1 MTNDSPIFIIGTERS
16 GSNLLRLILN
26 EHPSL
31 AIPHPPH
38 LLKDLMPL
46 APCYGDLGADE
57 SFRRLVDD
65 AVTLV
70 DLHFSPWD
78 VRVDREEVFARAPG
92 RSVYGVKAAIYDQ
105 YRRSKGRRRWG
116 CKSTFVIH
124 YVDQVLAIHPD
135 ARFIHLVRDGRDV
148 AVSAKTSVF
157 NHFHPHYVARLW
169 AEQQKTAI
177 ALSRSLSA
185 EQMICVRY
193 EDLLDDPAR
202 ETRRVC
208 GFLGEDYSDSLLD
221 YFKGAEAKRL
231 AAQSRSWENV
241 SKSVLKGNRSKYKR
255 ELSAREIHAFELQAF
270 EPLAHYGYALEND
283 PALLRAEARKPLA
296 VATRLRYWTAE
307 QAMSA
312 RMGAQALLADRNAF
326 LRLRKNLFLRKLR
339 LLRRA

>member
-1 MTNDSPIFIIGTERS
+1 MTNDSPIFIVGTERS

-26 EHPSL
+26 EHPSIT
-31 AIPHPPH
+31 IPHPPH

-46 APCYGDLGADE
+46 APRYGDLGADAH
-57 SFRRLVDD
+57 FRRLVND

-78 VRVDREEVFARAPG
+78 VRVDREDVFARAPG

-105 YRRSKGRRRWG
+105 YRRAKGRRRWG

-124 YVDQVLAIHPD
+124 YVDQVRSIHSD

-148 AVSAKTSVF
+148 AVSAKASVF

-169 AEQQKTAI
+169 AEQQNTAI
-177 ALSRSLSA
+177 ALSRRLSA
-185 EQMICVRY
+185 AQMLCVRY

-221 YFKGAEAKRL
+221 YFKSAEAKRL

-241 SKSVLKGNRSKYKR
+241 SKSVLQGNRDKYKR
-255 ELSAREIHAFELQAF
+255 ELSAAEIHAFELQAF
-270 EPLAHYGYALEND
+270 APLAHFGYALEND
-283 PALLRAEARKPLA
+283 PAQLRKESRTPLGA
-296 VATRLRYWTAE
+296 GTRLRYWTAE
-307 QAMSA
+307 QAMSV
-312 RMGAQALLADRNAF
+312 RIGAQALLRDRNAF
-326 LRLRKNLFLRKLR
+326 LRLRKSLFLLKLR
-339 LLRRA
+339 LQHKL